1 MNRNERRSPEGRNN
15 NHGSSISDIQENE
28 ETDDDFQTATEDTA
42 AHLDHRPSQ
51 GRTNNPHH
59 TQPHLQPPRDHHN
72 RPPVDDDNTGA
83 HNSYSNG
90 NPGPSGGGTGR
101 HEKDLQKQTSPKIP
115 LRLSTS
121 LGSSAFHI
129 LDNPG
134 SAVLPKMPVTFNN
147 GSASSSFVDTMT
159 QQLSIHVEQPVGS
172 MSISPSSRD
181 VVLAARKGLFIIDLE
196 NPYEPP
202 RVLHHL
208 TKWEVADVQWNPHFS
223 RENWIASTSNQK
235 ALIWNL
241 SHSAPRAVEL
251 ILHAHNRAI
260 SDINWSPFHPDLLA
274 TCSVDTFVHL
284 WDLRTPKKPVNSF
297 CAWTAAA
304 TVVKFNRKDEFTLAS
319 AHDTK
324 VEVWD
329 TRKGSSPFISIQ
341 AHKQKI
347 NGIDWSRKHR
357 NHIVTCSLD
366 KMVKFWDIDDSTKPQ
381 NEITTKSPVW
391 RARHTPFGHGILTM
405 PQRTETALSLWNRDH
420 SAEPVYK
427 FEGHTDTVKEF
438 VWRVREVGD
447 NNDQR
452 LFQLVTWSKDQ
463 HLRLWPISES
473 MLEAMDHRSTTP
485 VDIAPYPTTHDNL
498 SFRDPAPMNIAATP
512 SRAIPTLRVLA
523 GNRLSTMTPF
533 RTSMSSRTIGPVG
546 TQGGFYRERKAPS
559 PLVWMQGVRL
569 VKPSGDLELPDRAS
583 PQTVATEIAA
593 VGKKFQNVKFEKV
606 NVAGRT
612 CTISLNSLRSN
623 EGVSFLRVN
632 ISFPQFYPKQAPPS
646 FEIQKSGMLSMATRA
661 RIAASLEHI
670 AASHA
675 SRGLPCLE
683 AIIRCL
689 LGEDKRDEVMDKG
702 LDESDEDDTIVNP
715 LRKSRG
721 RDNGAADKKDQQI
734 PFPCLCGAV
743 FATNGKLVT
752 FFSKL
757 RTPHASSSSLPTS
770 GRSSTLIKT
779 PYTYTHPRTYASMG
793 EYKAFS
799 RLPSGAEGLAG
810 TVSSFV
816 ADTDDQDDLW
826 LAPNLFSKNK
836 QPKQELVRVTR
847 KPKDQQPV
855 FFKPLPQSRS
865 TLYLKD
871 ITHLLPVSPRLA
883 AVYTLNG
890 DNVSEI
896 CEQNALQAKH
906 LKRMDLYKIWKL
918 AALILTLSVPM
929 DPVTFELN
937 KTEISKMNSQT
948 HPDKLLDLM
957 NRSNHARQRRDSGM
971 AFIPGL
977 EDTFYQKVRWG
988 THPLGRKLVDVLF
1001 SYLER
1006 HGDIQM
1012 LALLSCVFKDPF
1024 RNTIAVTG
1032 ITPPQATYRPHES
1045 PMSDAP
1051 DYFNSRQAAHTTR
1064 SLRGMPLNTTPMSV
1078 EQSSTRPRTPAA
1090 TRISP
1095 YLNRVSPTTA
1105 AFGTSYSSSLK
1116 RTPSRFYPGGATSP
1130 LTTPSS
1136 LREVHSENNGALVPL
1151 VPVTS
1156 NAYASAN
1163 GNAYG
1168 NGPQDGNNSSGGSGV
1183 VLPPYTHNKRDSYHS
1198 LQSTSPTLYNSK
1210 LGAMHRRQSSAS
1222 PSPLVDSK
1230 LERFTVRGN
1239 GFKMTRMNTS
1249 LFDAEETPMN
1259 IPLLDPAKELQ
1270 HNTWRLLYAE
1280 MMYSWGLFEA
1290 RTELLKFLT
1299 FKHQPNYRVKDDQS
1313 PLERLLGIE
1322 KRGPQIYNK
1331 CFECEKRL
1339 NPNYRCDFCKRMRVG
1354 IKCTICHIS
1363 VRGRTSVCLK
1373 CAHGGHTEHL
1383 WEWFVQEENTV
1394 CPTGCGCECLVNF
1407 GGWAGGLAI
1416 QPIHKQLLPPESL

>member
-1 MNRNERRSPEGRNN
+1 MNADKGRNR
-15 NHGSSISDIQENE
+15 ENE
-28 ETDDDFQTATEDTA
+28 VHNDDEDDTVQDIN
-42 AHLDHRPSQ
+42 LS
-51 GRTNNPHH
+51 
-59 TQPHLQPPRDHHN
+59 LQP
-72 RPPVDDDNTGA
+72 
-83 HNSYSNG
+83 
-90 NPGPSGGGTGR
+90 GTGR
-101 HEKDLQKQTSPKIP
+101 TSSNDSLKSNGLGADHRKGTDKESRHLAKP
-115 LRLSTS
+115 LPRLSTS
-121 LGSSAFHI
+121 ISTGFTINDGPSS
-129 LDNPG
+129 
-134 SAVLPKMPVTFNN
+134 SVLPKPPTYSNV
-147 GSASSSFVDTMT
+147 GSSFVDTMT

-208 TKWEVADVQWNPHFS
+208 TKWEVADVQWNPHYA

-241 SHSAPRAVEL
+241 GHNAPRAVEL
-251 ILHAHNRAI
+251 ILHAHSRAI

-284 WDLRTPKKPVNSF
+284 WDLRTPKKPTNSF

-304 TVVKFNRKDEFTLAS
+304 TVVKFNRKDEYTLAS

-357 NHIVTCSLD
+357 NHLVTCGLDKTVRFWDTDDLSKPQKEIVT
-366 KMVKFWDIDDSTKPQ
+366 
-381 NEITTKSPVW
+381 NSPVW

-405 PQRTETALSLWNRDH
+405 PQRTETSLSLWNRDR
-420 SAEPVYK
+420 SDEPVCK

-438 VWRVREVGD
+438 VWRVRDGGENTD
-447 NNDQR
+447 ER

-463 HLRLWPISES
+463 HLRLWPISDK
-473 MLEAMDHRSTTP
+473 MLEAMDHKVTTP
-485 VDIAPYPTTHDNL
+485 IEIAPYPPLHDNM
-498 SFRDPAPMNIAATP
+498 SFRDPVPQNTSATP
-512 SRAIPTLRVLA
+512 SRAVSTLRVLA

-533 RTSMSSRTIGPVG
+533 RTSMSSRTVGPLG
-546 TQGGFYRERKAPS
+546 NHGGFYRDRKAPS
-559 PLVWMQGVRL
+559 PLVWMQGVRM
-569 VKPSGDLELPDRAS
+569 VKPSGDLGLPDRAS

-593 VGKKFQNVKFEKV
+593 VGQKFQNVKFEKV

-632 ISFPQFYPKQAPPS
+632 ISFPQFYPKQAPPT

-661 RIAASLEHI
+661 QIAANLDHI
-670 AASHA
+670 AATHA

-683 AIIRCL
+683 AVIRCL
-689 LGEDKRDEVMDKG
+689 LGEDRRDEKLQTGID
-702 LDESDEDDTIVNP
+702 DSDEDDTIVNP
-715 LRKSRG
+715 LRKSRSG
-721 RDNGAADKKDQQI
+721 RDVGSTNTKDQHV
-734 PFPCLCGAV
+734 PFPCLSGAV

-757 RTPHASSSSLPTS
+757 RTPHASSSVIPVT
-770 GRSSTLIKT
+770 GRTLIKT

-799 RLPSGAEGLAG
+799 RLPSEAEGLAG

-826 LAPNLFSKNK
+826 PMPNLFSK
-836 QPKQELVRVTR
+836 PKAKHELVRVAR
-847 KPKDQQPV
+847 KPKDRPA
-855 FFKPLPQSRS
+855 FFNQLPQTKSI
-865 TLYLKD
+865 LYMKD

-883 AVYTLNG
+883 SVYTLNG

-896 CEQNALQAKH
+896 CEQNALQARH
-906 LKRMDLYKIWKL
+906 LGRMDLYKIWKL

-929 DPVTFELN
+929 DPVTFEAN
-937 KTEISKMNSQT
+937 KTEISRMNSQT

-957 NRSNHARQRRDSGM
+957 NRSNHAKQRRDSGM
-971 AFIPGL
+971 AFVPVL
-977 EDTFYQKVRWG
+977 EDTFYQKVKWG
-988 THPLGRKLVDVLF
+988 THPMGRALVDVLF
-1001 SYLER
+1001 SYLES

-1032 ITPPQATYRPHES
+1032 ITPPQAQYRPYVS
-1045 PMSDAP
+1045 PISDVP
-1051 DYFNSRQAAHTTR
+1051 DYFNSRQTNTR
-1064 SLRGMPLNTTPMSV
+1064 SLSGLPLNTTPMSL
-1078 EQSSTRPRTPAA
+1078 EHKPRTPAA

-1095 YLNRVSPTTA
+1095 YLNRVSPTAA
-1105 AFGTSYSSSLK
+1105 AFASSYSSSLR
-1116 RTPSRFYPGGATSP
+1116 RTPNRYYPGGATSP

-1136 LREVHSENNGALVPL
+1136 LREVYTDSNQVYG
-1151 VPVTS
+1151 TS
-1156 NAYASAN
+1156 GGGSNT
-1163 GNAYG
+1163 GIIFVG
-1168 NGPQDGNNSSGGSGV
+1168 QGNNSQEGLGQA
-1183 VLPPYTHNKRDSYHS
+1183 PYTNNKRDSYNS
-1198 LQSTSPTLYNSK
+1198 IQGTSPTLHSNK
-1210 LGAMHRRQSSAS
+1210 LGTMQRRESSSS
-1222 PSPLVDSK
+1222 PTSIYDRNEK
-1230 LERFTVRGN
+1230 YTVRAN
-1239 GFKMTRMNTS
+1239 GFKMVRMNTTM
-1249 LFDAEETPMN
+1249 FDADESPMN
-1259 IPLLDPAKELQ
+1259 IPLLDPSKEHQ

-1280 MMYSWGLFEA
+1280 MMFSWGLFEA
-1290 RTELLKFLT
+1290 RAELLKFLNL
-1299 FKHQPNYRVKDDQS
+1299 KKDPVPPPLPSRYHQSQYSRQHRSSTSGANRDDLTMS
-1313 PLERLLGIE
+1313 PYLPPSAPVPTALERILGIDCQGLE
-1322 KRGPQIYNK
+1322 IAHK
-1331 CFECEKRL
+1331 CFECDSML
-1339 NPNYRCDFCKRMRVG
+1339 SPPDFQCDFCQKYRQT
-1354 IKCTICHIS
+1354 IKCSICHLS
-1363 VRGRTSVCLK
+1363 VRGRTSGCLK
-1373 CAHGGHTEHL
+1373 CSHGGHADHL
-1383 WEWFVQEENTV
+1383 WEWFVQEQNTV

-1407 GGWAGGLAI
+1407 GGWTGGLVVKHV
-1416 QPIHKQLLPPESL
+1416 PRNMLPQESL

>member
-1 MNRNERRSPEGRNN
+1 MEKTQEHNN
-15 NHGSSISDIQENE
+15 SEHGNSGQSD
-28 ETDDDFQTATEDTA
+28 DK
-42 AHLDHRPSQ
+42 S
-51 GRTNNPHH
+51 
-59 TQPHLQPPRDHHN
+59 
-72 RPPVDDDNTGA
+72 
-83 HNSYSNG
+83 SNG
-90 NPGPSGGGTGR
+90 DSMKLNEPAVDKEPRFAGP
-101 HEKDLQKQTSPKIP
+101 KP
-115 LRLSTS
+115 LPRLSTS
-121 LGSSAFHI
+121 LGGPFIINDHGPASVI
-129 LDNPG
+129 Q
-134 SAVLPKMPVTFNN
+134 KMPTYNN
-147 GSASSSFVDTMT
+147 GVGSSFVDTMT

-181 VVLAARKGLFIIDLE
+181 VVLAARKGLYIIDLE

-241 SHSAPRAVEL
+241 AHNAPRAVEL

-366 KMVKFWDIDDSTKPQ
+366 KMIKFWDIDDPSKPN

-405 PQRTETALSLWNRDH
+405 PQRTETALSLWNRDN
-420 SAEPVYK
+420 SSEPVCR
-427 FEGHTDTVKEF
+427 FEGHKDTVKEF
-438 VWRVREVGD
+438 VWRVRNTGD
-447 NNDQR
+447 DSDKT

-463 HLRLWPISES
+463 HLRLWPINEK
-473 MLEAMDHRSTTP
+473 MLEAMDHKATTP
-485 VDIAPYPTTHDNL
+485 IETQPYPPTHDNM
-498 SFRDPAPMNIAATP
+498 SFRDPPPLNMTATP
-512 SRAIPTLRVLA
+512 SRAVSTLRILA
-523 GNRLSTMTPF
+523 GNRLSTMSPF
-533 RTSMSSRTIGPVG
+533 RTSMSSRTVGPLG
-546 TQGGFYRERKAPS
+546 NHGGYYRERKAPS
-559 PLVWMQGVRL
+559 PLVWMQGVRM
-569 VKPSGDLELPDRAS
+569 VKPSGDLGLPDRAS
-583 PQTVATEIAA
+583 PLTVATEIAA
-593 VGKKFQNVKFEKV
+593 VGQKFQNVKFEKV

-623 EGVSFLRVN
+623 EGVSFLRLN
-632 ISFPQFYPKQAPPS
+632 ITFPQFYPKQAPPT

-661 RIAASLEHI
+661 QIVANLDHI
-670 AASHA
+670 AATHA

-689 LGEDKRDEVMDKG
+689 LGEDRRDENLEKG
-702 LDESDEDDTIVNP
+702 LDDSDEDDTVVNP
-715 LRKSRG
+715 LRRSRG
-721 RDNGAADKKDQQI
+721 RDNAVDKKDQQI

-743 FATNGKLVT
+743 FATNGVLVT

-757 RTPHASSSSLPTS
+757 RTPHASSSSMPVA
-770 GRSSTLIKT
+770 GRSSTLIKS
-779 PYTYTHPRTYASMG
+779 PYTYTHPRTYASIG

-799 RLPSGAEGLAG
+799 RLPSGSEGLAG

-816 ADTDDQDDLW
+816 EDADDQDDLW
-826 LAPNLFSKNK
+826 PMPNLFSKTK
-836 QPKQELVRVTR
+836 PKHELVRVTR
-847 KPKDQQPV
+847 KPKDQPV
-855 FFKPLPQSRS
+855 YFKPVPQSRS

-871 ITHLLPVSPRLA
+871 ITHLLPASPRLA

-890 DNVSEI
+890 ENVSEV
-896 CEQNALQAKH
+896 CEQNALQARH
-906 LKRMDLYKIWKL
+906 LGRMDLYKIWKL

-929 DPVTFELN
+929 DPVAFEMHRVEL
-937 KTEISKMNSQT
+937 SKMNAQT
-948 HPDKLLDLM
+948 NPDRLLDLVY
-957 NRSNHARQRRDSGM
+957 RANHAKQRRDSGM
-971 AFIPGL
+971 AFVPLL
-977 EDTFYQKVRWG
+977 EDTFYQKVKWG

-1006 HGDIQM
+1006 HGDIQT

-1024 RNTIAVTG
+1024 RNTISVSG
-1032 ITPPQATYRPHES
+1032 MTPPQAQYRPRES

-1051 DYFNSRQAAHTTR
+1051 DYFNMRQAGNTR
-1064 SLRGMPLNTTPMSV
+1064 TLSGVPLNTTPISM
-1078 EQSSTRPRTPAA
+1078 EQSSARPRTPAA
-1090 TRISP
+1090 TKISP
-1095 YLNRVSPTTA
+1095 YLNRVSPTTT
-1105 AFGTSYSSSLK
+1105 AFGTSYSSSM
-1116 RTPSRFYPGGATSP
+1116 RRAPNRFNAGGVTSP

-1136 LREVHSENNGALVPL
+1136 LREVYSDSNTGYGTSNNGPPAVMPN
-1151 VPVTS
+1151 
-1156 NAYASAN
+1156 NAYAMY
-1163 GNAYG
+1163 GNAS
-1168 NGPQDGNNSSGGSGV
+1168 QEASV
-1183 VLPPYTHNKRDSYHS
+1183 QPYTHNKRDSINS
-1198 LQSTSPTLYNSK
+1198 IQGSSPTLFSR
-1210 LGAMHRRQSSAS
+1210 LSPMHRRESSSS
-1222 PSPLVDSK
+1222 PSSVMDK
-1230 LERFTVRGN
+1230 NERNTVRAN
-1239 GFKMTRMNTS
+1239 GFKMTKMNTGM
-1249 LFDAEETPMN
+1249 FDSDDTPMN
-1259 IPLLDPAKELQ
+1259 IPLLDPAKETQ

-1299 FKHQPNYRVKDDQS
+1299 FKRSINYRVKEEQS
-1313 PLERLLGIE
+1313 PLEKLLGIE
-1322 KRGPQIYNK
+1322 KRGPQIFNK
-1331 CFECEKRL
+1331 CFECEYRL
-1339 NPNYRCDFCKRMRVG
+1339 YPSYKCDFCKRMRLG

-1373 CAHGGHTEHL
+1373 CAHGGHTQHL
-1383 WEWFVQEENTV
+1383 WEWFVQEKNQD
-1394 CPTGCGCECLVNF
+1394 CPTGCGCECQVNF
-1407 GGWAGGLAI
+1407 GGWAGGMAI
-1416 QPIHKQLLPPESL
+1416 QPIYRPSPQQESSL

>member
-1 MNRNERRSPEGRNN
+1 
-15 NHGSSISDIQENE
+15 
-28 ETDDDFQTATEDTA
+28 
-42 AHLDHRPSQ
+42 
-51 GRTNNPHH
+51 
-59 TQPHLQPPRDHHN
+59 
-72 RPPVDDDNTGA
+72 
-83 HNSYSNG
+83 
-90 NPGPSGGGTGR
+90 
-101 HEKDLQKQTSPKIP
+101 
-115 LRLSTS
+115 
-121 LGSSAFHI
+121 
-129 LDNPG
+129 
-134 SAVLPKMPVTFNN
+134 
-147 GSASSSFVDTMT
+147 MT

-241 SHSAPRAVEL
+241 GHNAPRAVEL

-274 TCSVDTFVHL
+274 TCSVDTFVHV

-329 TRKGSSPFISIQ
+329 TRKGSSPFISIP

-366 KMVKFWDIDDSTKPQ
+366 RMVKFWDIDDPTKPN
-381 NEITTKSPVW
+381 NEIVTKSPVW

-405 PQRTETALSLWNRDH
+405 PQRTETALSLWNRDR
-420 SAEPVYK
+420 SSEPVCR

-438 VWRVREVGD
+438 VWRVRDVGD
-447 NNDQR
+447 DPDQR

-463 HLRLWPISES
+463 HLRLWPISEK
-473 MLEAMDHRSTTP
+473 MLEAMDHKSTPPMETTP
-485 VDIAPYPTTHDNL
+485 YPATHDNL
-498 SFRDPAPMNIAATP
+498 SFRDPAPPHIAATP
-512 SRAIPTLRVLA
+512 SRTVSTMRVLA

-533 RTSMSSRTIGPVG
+533 RTSMSARAVGPLG
-546 TQGGFYRERKAPS
+546 THGGFYRERKAPS
-559 PLVWMQGVRL
+559 PLVWMQGVRM
-569 VKPSGDLELPDRAS
+569 VKPSGDLGLPDRAS

-593 VGKKFQNVKFEKV
+593 VGQKFQNVKFEKV

-632 ISFPQFYPKQAPPS
+632 IAFPQFYPKQAPPT

-661 RIAASLEHI
+661 QIAANLDHI
-670 AASHA
+670 AATHA

-702 LDESDEDDTIVNP
+702 LDDSDEDDTIVNP

-721 RDNGAADKKDQQI
+721 RDGGAVDKKDQQV

-757 RTPHASSSSLPTS
+757 RTPHASSSSIPMT
-770 GRSSTLIKT
+770 GRNSTLIKS

-810 TVSSFV
+810 TVSSLV
-816 ADTDDQDDLW
+816 TDADDQDDLW
-826 LAPNLFSKNK
+826 PMSNLFSRTK
-836 QPKQELVRVTR
+836 PKQEVVRVAR
-847 KPKDQQPV
+847 KPKDQPPY
-855 FFKPLPQSRS
+855 FKPLLQTRS

-871 ITHLLPVSPRLA
+871 ITHLLPISPRLA

-890 DNVSEI
+890 ENVSEI
-896 CEQNALQAKH
+896 CEQNALQARH
-906 LKRMDLYKIWKL
+906 LGRMDLYKIWKL

-929 DPVTFELN
+929 DPVTFEIN
-937 KTEISKMNSQT
+937 KTEIAKMGSQT
-948 HPDKLLDLM
+948 HPDKLLDLV
-957 NRSNHARQRRDSGM
+957 NRSISAKQRRDSGM
-971 AFIPGL
+971 AFVPVL

-1032 ITPPQATYRPHES
+1032 MTPPQAHYRPYYES
-1045 PMSDAP
+1045 PSSDAP
-1051 DYFNSRQAAHTTR
+1051 DYFNSRQSGNNTAR
-1064 SLRGMPLNTTPMSV
+1064 SLSGLPLNTTPLSMSV
-1078 EQSSTRPRTPAA
+1078 APGTATRPRTPAA
-1090 TRISP
+1090 TNAGTRISP
-1095 YLNRVSPTTA
+1095 YLNRVSPTSVP
-1105 AFGTSYSSSLK
+1105 FGASFSSSLRK
-1116 RTPSRFYPGGATSP
+1116 APNRFAPGTGAVTSP

-1136 LREVHSENNGALVPL
+1136 LREAYSDINP
-1151 VPVTS
+1151 TS
-1156 NAYASAN
+1156 
-1163 GNAYG
+1163 
-1168 NGPQDGNNSSGGSGV
+1168 
-1183 VLPPYTHNKRDSYHS
+1183 LPPYGNPSRHYGQQTVVAAFSSNSNNSDNNPYGSREKLSQEDSSTTAVQPYTHRKRDSYS
-1198 LQSTSPTLYNSK
+1198 SMQGTSPTLLSRMSP
-1210 LGAMHRRQSSAS
+1210 LHRRESSSSPASAS
-1222 PSPLVDSK
+1222 
-1230 LERFTVRGN
+1230 LEKNERNTVRAD
-1239 GFKMTRMNTS
+1239 GFKMTRMNIGH
-1249 LFDAEETPMN
+1249 FDANESPMN
-1259 IPLLDPAKELQ
+1259 IPLLDPAKEAQ

-1299 FKHQPNYRVKDDQS
+1299 FKHNANYRIKDDQS

-1322 KRGPQIYNK
+1322 KRGPQIFNK
-1331 CFECEKRL
+1331 CFECENRL
-1339 NPNYRCDFCKRMRVG
+1339 YPGYKCDFCKRMRLG
-1354 IKCTICHIS
+1354 IRCTICHIS
-1363 VRGRTSVCLK
+1363 VRGRTSICLK

-1383 WEWFVQEENTV
+1383 YEWFVQEKNTI
-1394 CPTGCGCECLVNF
+1394 CPTGCGCECLVNY
-1407 GGWAGGLAI
+1407 GGWAGGMVI
-1416 QPIHKQLLPPESL
+1416 QPINKQLLPQESL

>member
-1 MNRNERRSPEGRNN
+1 
-15 NHGSSISDIQENE
+15 
-28 ETDDDFQTATEDTA
+28 
-42 AHLDHRPSQ
+42 
-51 GRTNNPHH
+51 
-59 TQPHLQPPRDHHN
+59 
-72 RPPVDDDNTGA
+72 
-83 HNSYSNG
+83 
-90 NPGPSGGGTGR
+90 
-101 HEKDLQKQTSPKIP
+101 
-115 LRLSTS
+115 
-121 LGSSAFHI
+121 
-129 LDNPG
+129 
-134 SAVLPKMPVTFNN
+134 
-147 GSASSSFVDTMT
+147 MT

-241 SHSAPRAVEL
+241 SHNAPRAVEL

-274 TCSVDTFVHL
+274 TCSVDTFVHV

-304 TVVKFNRKDEFTLAS
+304 TVVKFNRKDEFMLAS

-324 VEVWD
+324 VEIWD
-329 TRKGSSPFISIQ
+329 TRKGSSPFISIP

-366 KMVKFWDIDDSTKPQ
+366 KMVKFWDIDDPSKPN
-381 NEITTKSPVW
+381 NEIMTKSPVW

-405 PQRTETALSLWNRDH
+405 PQRTETALSLWNRDK
-420 SAEPVYK
+420 SSEPVCK

-438 VWRVREVGD
+438 VWRVRDVGD
-447 NNDQR
+447 DPDQR

-463 HLRLWPISES
+463 HLRLWPISEK
-473 MLEAMDHRSTTP
+473 MLEAMDHKATPPIETTP
-485 VDIAPYPTTHDNL
+485 YPPTHEHH
-498 SFRDPAPMNIAATP
+498 SFRDPAPQHIAATP
-512 SRAIPTLRVLA
+512 SRTVSTMRVLA

-533 RTSMSSRTIGPVG
+533 RTSMSARTAGPLG
-546 TQGGFYRERKAPS
+546 NHGGFYRERKAPS
-559 PLVWMQGVRL
+559 PLVWMQGVRM
-569 VKPSGDLELPDRAS
+569 VKPSGDLGVPDRTS

-593 VGKKFQNVKFEKV
+593 VGQKFQNVKFEKV

-612 CTISLNSLRSN
+612 CTISLNSLRPN

-632 ISFPQFYPKQAPPS
+632 ISFPQFYPKQTPPT
-646 FEIQKSGMLSMATRA
+646 FDIQKSGMLSMITRTQ
-661 RIAASLEHI
+661 IAAQLDQI
-670 AASHA
+670 AANHA
-675 SRGLPCLE
+675 SKGLPCLE

-689 LGEDKRDEVMDKG
+689 LGEDKRDEVLDKR
-702 LDESDEDDTIVNP
+702 LDDSDEDDTIVNP

-721 RDNGAADKKDQQI
+721 RDGGPVDKKDQQV

-757 RTPHASSSSLPTS
+757 RTPHASPSSIPLAGGNSSL
-770 GRSSTLIKT
+770 IKS
-779 PYTYTHPRTYASMG
+779 PYTYTHPRTFASMG

-816 ADTDDQDDLW
+816 ADADDQDDLW
-826 LAPNLFSKNK
+826 PMPNLFSKTK
-836 QPKQELVRVTR
+836 PKQELVRVTR
-847 KPKDQQPV
+847 KPKDQPV
-855 FFKPLPQSRS
+855 YFKPLPQTRS

-890 DNVSEI
+890 ENVSEI
-896 CEQNALQAKH
+896 CEQNALQARH
-906 LKRMDLYKIWKL
+906 LGRMDLFKIWKL

-929 DPVTFELN
+929 DPVTFEMS
-937 KTEISKMNSQT
+937 KTELAKMSSQT
-948 HPDKLLDLM
+948 HPDKLLDLV
-957 NRSNHARQRRDSGM
+957 NRSNNAKQRRDSGM
-971 AFIPGL
+971 AFVPGL
-977 EDTFYQKVRWG
+977 EDTFYQKVKWG

-1024 RNTIAVTG
+1024 RNTIAVTVM
-1032 ITPPQATYRPHES
+1032 TPPQAHYRSYHES
-1045 PMSDAP
+1045 PLSDAP
-1051 DYFNSRQAAHTTR
+1051 DYFNSRQTAGNTR
-1064 SLRGMPLNTTPMSV
+1064 SLSGMPLNTTPLSIG
-1078 EQSSTRPRTPAA
+1078 QGNITRPRTPAAAVA

-1095 YLNRVSPTTA
+1095 YLNRVSPTTV
-1105 AFGTSYSSSLK
+1105 AFGTSYSSSLRK
-1116 RTPSRFYPGGATSP
+1116 TPNRFNPGAVTSP

-1136 LREVHSENNGALVPL
+1136 LREVYTDMNP
-1151 VPVTS
+1151 PP
-1156 NAYASAN
+1156 AYASSNHNAFPMGAMAN
-1163 GNAYG
+1163 NAY
-1168 NGPQDGNNSSGGSGV
+1168 NNNSQQQQLQQQQQPQGGASSQEGGV
-1183 VLPPYTHNKRDSYHS
+1183 AQQSYTHNKRESYNS
-1198 LQSTSPTLYNSK
+1198 MQGTSPTLLSR
-1210 LGAMHRRQSSAS
+1210 LSPLHRRESSSSPAS
-1222 PSPLVDSK
+1222 VHDKS
-1230 LERFTVRGN
+1230 ERNTVRAD
-1239 GFKMTRMNTS
+1239 GFKMIKMNTG
-1249 LFDAEETPMN
+1249 LFDADESPMN
-1259 IPLLDPAKELQ
+1259 IPLLDPAKEAQ

-1299 FKHQPNYRVKDDQS
+1299 FKHNANYRIKEDQS

-1322 KRGPQIYNK
+1322 KRGPQIFNK
-1331 CFECEKRL
+1331 CFECENRL
-1339 NPNYRCDFCKRMRVG
+1339 YPGYKCDFCKRTRLG
-1354 IKCTICHIS
+1354 IRCTICHIS
-1363 VRGRTSVCLK
+1363 VRGRTSICLK

-1383 WEWFVQEENTV
+1383 YEWFVQEQNSV

-1407 GGWAGGLAI
+1407 GGWAGGMVI
-1416 QPIHKQLLPPESL
+1416 QPINKQLLPQESL

>member
-1 MNRNERRSPEGRNN
+1 
-15 NHGSSISDIQENE
+15 
-28 ETDDDFQTATEDTA
+28 
-42 AHLDHRPSQ
+42 
-51 GRTNNPHH
+51 
-59 TQPHLQPPRDHHN
+59 
-72 RPPVDDDNTGA
+72 
-83 HNSYSNG
+83 
-90 NPGPSGGGTGR
+90 
-101 HEKDLQKQTSPKIP
+101 
-115 LRLSTS
+115 
-121 LGSSAFHI
+121 
-129 LDNPG
+129 
-134 SAVLPKMPVTFNN
+134 
-147 GSASSSFVDTMT
+147 MT

-366 KMVKFWDIDDSTKPQ
+366 KMVKFWDIDEPMEPQ

-405 PQRTETALSLWNRDH
+405 PQRTETGLSLWNRDH
-420 SAEPVYK
+420 SSEPVYK

-438 VWRVREVGD
+438 VWRVREAGD

-463 HLRLWPISES
+463 HLRLWPISEN

-485 VDIAPYPTTHDNL
+485 IDIAPYPTTHDNI
-498 SFRDPAPMNIAATP
+498 SFRDPAPMNMAATP

-533 RTSMSSRTIGPVG
+533 RTSMSSRTVGPVG

-632 ISFPQFYPKQAPPS
+632 ISFPQFYPKQAPPT

-689 LGEDKRDEVMDKG
+689 LGEDKRDEVLDKG
-702 LDESDEDDTIVNP
+702 LEESDEDDTIVNP

-757 RTPHASSSSLPTS
+757 RTPHASSSSLPAT

-871 ITHLLPVSPRLA
+871 ITDLLPVSPRLA

-896 CEQNALQAKH
+896 CEQNALQARH

-929 DPVTFELN
+929 DPVTFEMN
-937 KTEISKMNSQT
+937 KTEISKMTSQT

-1024 RNTIAVTG
+1024 SNTIAVTG
-1032 ITPPQATYRPHES
+1032 ITPPQAIYRPHES

-1051 DYFNSRQAAHTTR
+1051 DYFNSRQATHATR
-1064 SLRGMPLNTTPMSV
+1064 SLSGLPLNTTPMSL

-1095 YLNRVSPTTA
+1095 YLNRVSPTTV
-1105 AFGTSYSSSLK
+1105 AFGTSYSSSLR

-1136 LREVHSENNGALVPL
+1136 LREVHSEHNGTLVPL

-1156 NAYASAN
+1156 NVYGNMNMN
-1163 GNAYG
+1163 GNGY
-1168 NGPQDGNNSSGGSGV
+1168 GPQDGNNSSGGGGTGA
-1183 VLPPYTHNKRDSYHS
+1183 VLPYTHNKRDSYHS
-1198 LQSTSPTLYNSK
+1198 FQSTSPTMYNSK
-1210 LGAMHRRQSSAS
+1210 LGAMHRRQSSTS
-1222 PSPLVDSK
+1222 PSPLADSK
-1230 LERFTVRGN
+1230 AERYTIRGS
-1239 GFKMTRMNTS
+1239 GFKMTKMNTG

-1339 NPNYRCDFCKRMRVG
+1339 HPNYRCDFCKRMRVG

-1383 WEWFVQEENTV
+1383 YEWFVQEGNNV

-1416 QPIHKQLLPPESL
+1416 QPIHKQLLPQESL

>member
-1 MNRNERRSPEGRNN
+1 MNRNEHRSPEGRNTHN
-15 NHGSSISDIQENE
+15 SGHISDIQENE
-28 ETDDDFQTATEDTA
+28 ENEDHSVEEDTPA
-42 AHLDHRPSQ
+42 RLDHRPSGEPIHPPQ
-51 GRTNNPHH
+51 SHS
-59 TQPHLQPPRDHHN
+59 HLQPPRDHGRPSVSDDSSTSNNSSNSPTNKHN
-72 RPPVDDDNTGA
+72 N
-83 HNSYSNG
+83 NSNQYING
-90 NPGPSGGGTGR
+90 SPAGGSR
-101 HEKDLQKQTSPKIP
+101 SPNKSLDKDGQRQTSPKIP

-121 LGSSAFHI
+121 MVGASSSAFHI
-129 LDNPG
+129 HDNPM
-134 SAVLPKMPVTFNN
+134 SVILPKMPALFNN
-147 GSASSSFVDTMT
+147 GSSSSSFVDTMT

-202 RVLHHL
+202 RVLHHHL

-223 RENWIASTSNQK
+223 RANWIASTSNQK

-260 SDINWSPFHPDLLA
+260 SDINCRPSTPICWRPAL
-274 TCSVDTFVHL
+274 
-284 WDLRTPKKPVNSF
+284 TPKKPVNSF

-329 TRKGSSPFISIQ
+329 TRKGSSPYISIQ

-366 KMVKFWDIDDSTKPQ
+366 KMVKFWDIDEPTEPQ

-420 SAEPVYK
+420 SSEPVYK

-447 NNDQR
+447 DNNQR

-463 HLRLWPISES
+463 HLRLWPISEN
-473 MLEAMDHRSTTP
+473 MLQAMDHRSTTP
-485 VDIAPYPTTHDNL
+485 VDVAPYPSSHDNL
-498 SFRDPAPMNIAATP
+498 SFRDPAPLK
-512 SRAIPTLRVLA
+512 S
-523 GNRLSTMTPF
+523 RLSTMTPF
-533 RTSMSSRTIGPVG
+533 RTSMSSRSVGPVG
-546 TQGGFYRERKAPS
+546 TQGGFYRERKAPFNLWCGCRAS
-559 PLVWMQGVRL
+559 
-569 VKPSGDLELPDRAS
+569 PSGDLELPDRAS

-632 ISFPQFYPKQAPPS
+632 ISFPQFYPKQAPPT

-661 RIAASLEHI
+661 RIAASL
-670 AASHA
+670 
-675 SRGLPCLE
+675 PCLE

-689 LGEDKRDEVMDKG
+689 LGEDKR
-702 LDESDEDDTIVNP
+702 DESDEDDTIVNP

-743 FATNGKLVT
+743 FATNGELI
-752 FFSKL
+752 FFK
-757 RTPHASSSSLPTS
+757 R
-770 GRSSTLIKT
+770 
-779 PYTYTHPRTYASMG
+779 
-793 EYKAFS
+793 AFS

-826 LAPNLFSKNK
+826 LAPSLFSKNK
-836 QPKQELVRVTR
+836 QPKQELVH
-847 KPKDQQPV
+847 QPV

-871 ITHLLPVSPRLA
+871 ITYLLPVSPRLA

-896 CEQNALQAKH
+896 CEQNALQARH

-918 AALILTLSVPM
+918 AALILTLSM
-929 DPVTFELN
+929 N

-957 NRSNHARQRRDSGM
+957 NRSNHAKQRRDSGM

-1032 ITPPQATYRPHES
+1032 ITPPQANYRPHES

-1051 DYFNSRQAAHTTR
+1051 DYFNSRQAGNA
-1064 SLRGMPLNTTPMSV
+1064 TP
-1078 EQSSTRPRTPAA
+1078 SSTRPRTPAA

-1095 YLNRVSPTTA
+1095 YLNRVSPTTV
-1105 AFGTSYSSSLK
+1105 AFGTSYSSSLR

-1136 LREVHSENNGALVPL
+1136 LREVHSEVNGVLVPL
-1151 VPVTS
+1151 MPMTS
-1156 NAYASAN
+1156 NAYAN
-1163 GNAYG
+1163 GI
-1168 NGPQDGNNSSGGSGV
+1168 GPQDGSGGSGGV
-1183 VLPPYTHNKRDSYHS
+1183 VGTGPVLPYTHSKRDSYHS
-1198 LQSTSPTLYNSK
+1198 LQSTSPTMYNSK
-1210 LGAMHRRQSSAS
+1210 LGPMMHRRQSSTS
-1222 PSPLVDSK
+1222 PSPLVDK
-1230 LERFTVRGN
+1230 MERYTVRGS
-1239 GFKMTRMNTS
+1239 GFKMTKMNTS

-1259 IPLLDPAKELQ
+1259 IPLLDPAKESQ

-1299 FKHQPNYRVKDDQS
+1299 FKHQPNYR
-1313 PLERLLGIE
+1313 
-1322 KRGPQIYNK
+1322 

-1339 NPNYRCDFCKRMRVG
+1339 YPSYKCDFCKRMRVG

-1383 WEWFVQEENTV
+1383 WEWFVQEGNGV

-1416 QPIHKQLLPPESL
+1416 QPIHKQLLPQESL

>member
-15 NHGSSISDIQENE
+15 SSGTISDIQENDE
-28 ETDDDFQTATEDTA
+28 HLVDDTAT
-42 AHLDHRPSQ
+42 HLDHRPSSRPDHQ
-51 GRTNNPHH
+51 PAQ
-59 TQPHLQPPRDHHN
+59 TQPHLQPPRDHG
-72 RPPVDDDNTGA
+72 RLSVDDDNTGNNSNYRNGTISQA
-83 HNSYSNG
+83 GAGAGHNYKR
-90 NPGPSGGGTGR
+90 PDR
-101 HEKDLQKQTSPKIP
+101 ELQRQTTSPKTP

-121 LGSSAFHI
+121 LGASAFHI
-129 LDNPG
+129 HDNPG
-134 SAVLPKMPVTFNN
+134 SAVLPKMPATFNN
-147 GSASSSFVDTMT
+147 GSSSSSFVDTMI

-366 KMVKFWDIDDSTKPQ
+366 KMVKFWDIDEPTQPQ

-420 SAEPVYK
+420 SSEPVYK

-438 VWRVREVGD
+438 VWRVREVGE

-463 HLRLWPISES
+463 HLRLWPI
-473 MLEAMDHRSTTP
+473 
-485 VDIAPYPTTHDNL
+485 N
-498 SFRDPAPMNIAATP
+498 PAPLNMAATP
-512 SRAIPTLRVLA
+512 SRAVSTLRVLA

-533 RTSMSSRTIGPVG
+533 RTSMSSRTVGPVG

-632 ISFPQFYPKQAPPS
+632 ISFPQFYPKQAPPT

-661 RIAASLEHI
+661 RIAASLDHI

-689 LGEDKRDEVMDKG
+689 LGEDKRDEVLDKR
-702 LDESDEDDTIVNP
+702 LDDSDEDDTIVNP

-721 RDNGAADKKDQQI
+721 RDSGAVDKKDQQI

-757 RTPHASSSSLPTS
+757 RTPHATSSTLPVT

-779 PYTYTHPRTYASMG
+779 PYTYTHPRTFASMG

-826 LAPNLFSKNK
+826 PMPNLFSKNK

-847 KPKDQQPV
+847 KPKDQPV

-871 ITHLLPVSPRLA
+871 ITYLLPVSPRLA

-929 DPVTFELN
+929 DPVAFEMN

-948 HPDKLLDLM
+948 HPDKLLDLI
-957 NRSNHARQRRDSGM
+957 NRSSHAKQRRDSGM
-971 AFIPGL
+971 AFVPGL

-1006 HGDIQM
+1006 HGDIQT
-1012 LALLSCVFKDPF
+1012 LALLCCVFKDPF

-1032 ITPPQATYRPHES
+1032 ITPPQAQYKPHES

-1051 DYFNSRQAAHTTR
+1051 DYFNSHQAGNATR
-1064 SLRGMPLNTTPMSV
+1064 SLSGLPLNTTPMSL
-1078 EQSSTRPRTPAA
+1078 EQTRPRTPAA

-1105 AFGTSYSSSLK
+1105 AFGSSYSSSLR

-1136 LREVHSENNGALVPL
+1136 LREVHSESGAALVPL
-1151 VPVTS
+1151 MPIMS
-1156 NAYASAN
+1156 NAYAVGN
-1163 GNAYG
+1163 GNVGGA
-1168 NGPQDGNNSSGGSGV
+1168 QDGNGAI
-1183 VLPPYTHNKRDSYHS
+1183 LPYTHNKRDSYHS
-1198 LQSTSPTLYNSK
+1198 LQSTSPTMYNSK
-1210 LGAMHRRQSSAS
+1210 LGPMQHRRQSSTS
-1222 PSPLVDSK
+1222 PSPLVDK
-1230 LERFTVRGN
+1230 MERFTVRAN
-1239 GFKMTRMNTS
+1239 GFKMVKMNTS

-1259 IPLLDPAKELQ
+1259 IPLLDPAKESQ

-1322 KRGPQIYNK
+1322 KRGPQIFNK

-1339 NPNYRCDFCKRMRVG
+1339 YPTYKCDFCKRMRVG

-1383 WEWFVQEENTV
+1383 WEWFVQEQNTV

-1416 QPIHKQLLPPESL
+1416 QPIHKQLLPQESL

>member
-1 MNRNERRSPEGRNN
+1 MNRTRNTDRDEDRRNIKSDGKDRDNNWGYQNDMEDSEQQEQREDWENDDHDGNEGANGDN
-15 NHGSSISDIQENE
+15 SS
-28 ETDDDFQTATEDTA
+28 
-42 AHLDHRPSQ
+42 
-51 GRTNNPHH
+51 
-59 TQPHLQPPRDHHN
+59 
-72 RPPVDDDNTGA
+72 
-83 HNSYSNG
+83 
-90 NPGPSGGGTGR
+90 
-101 HEKDLQKQTSPKIP
+101 
-115 LRLSTS
+115 
-121 LGSSAFHI
+121 
-129 LDNPG
+129 
-134 SAVLPKMPVTFNN
+134 
-147 GSASSSFVDTMT
+147 
-159 QQLSIHVEQPVGS
+159 VGS
-172 MSISPSSRD
+172 TNGADKESNN
-181 VVLAARKGLFIIDLE
+181 RKGLFIIDLE

-241 SHSAPRAVEL
+241 NHNAPRAVEL

-329 TRKGSSPFISIQ
+329 TRKGSSPYISIP
-341 AHKQKI
+341 AHQQKI

-366 KMVKFWDIDDSTKPQ
+366 KTIKFWDIDDTSQPHK
-381 NEITTKSPVW
+381 EIVTKSPVW

-420 SAEPVYK
+420 SSEPVCK

-438 VWRVREVGD
+438 VWRVRDGGD
-447 NNDQR
+447 NSDQR

-463 HLRLWPISES
+463 HLRLWPISEK
-473 MLEAMDHRSTTP
+473 MLEAMDHKAATP
-485 VDIAPYPTTHDNL
+485 IDIAPYPPTYEKM
-498 SFRDPAPMNIAATP
+498 SFRDPPPVNMTATP
-512 SRAIPTLRVLA
+512 SRALSTLRVLA

-533 RTSMSSRTIGPVG
+533 RTSMSTRTVGPLG
-546 TQGGFYRERKAPS
+546 NHGGLYRERKAPS
-559 PLVWMQGVRL
+559 PLVWMQGVRM
-569 VKPSGDLELPDRAS
+569 VKPSGDLGMPDRAS

-593 VGKKFQNVKFEKV
+593 VGQKFQNVKFEKV

-612 CTISLNSLRSN
+612 CTISLNSLRTN

-632 ISFPQFYPKQAPPS
+632 ISFPQFYPKQAPPT

-661 RIAASLEHI
+661 QIAANLDHI
-670 AASHA
+670 AATHA

-689 LGEDKRDEVMDKG
+689 LGEDRRDEVLDKG
-702 LDESDEDDTIVNP
+702 LDDSDEDDTIVNP

-721 RDNGAADKKDQQI
+721 RDSGAGDKKDQQV

-757 RTPHASSSSLPTS
+757 RTPHAASSAIPIT

-779 PYTYTHPRTYASMG
+779 TYAYTHPRTYASMG

-810 TVSSFV
+810 TVSSII
-816 ADTDDQDDLW
+816 ADADDQDDLW
-826 LAPNLFSKNK
+826 PMPNLFAKAK
-836 QPKQELVRVTR
+836 PKQELVRVTR
-847 KPKDQQPV
+847 KPKDQPV
-855 FFKPLPQSRS
+855 YFKPQPQSRS

-896 CEQNALQAKH
+896 CEQNALQARH
-906 LKRMDLYKIWKL
+906 LGRLDLYKIWKL

-929 DPVTFELN
+929 DPVTFEMN
-937 KTEISKMNSQT
+937 KSEISKMNSQT

-957 NRSNHARQRRDSGM
+957 SRSTHAKQRRDSGM
-971 AFIPGL
+971 AFVPVL

-988 THPLGRKLVDVLF
+988 THPLGRKLVDILF

-1024 RNTIAVTG
+1024 RNTIAITG
-1032 ITPPQATYRPHES
+1032 ITPPQAHYRSRHPS
-1045 PMSDAP
+1045 PASDAP
-1051 DYFNSRQAAHTTR
+1051 DYFNSQQSSNTR
-1064 SLRGMPLNTTPMSV
+1064 SLSGVPINTTPLSLD
-1078 EQSSTRPRTPAA
+1078 QSPARPRTPAA

-1095 YLNRVSPTTA
+1095 YLNRVSPTAA
-1105 AFGTSYSSSLK
+1105 AFGTSYSSSLR
-1116 RTPSRFYPGGATSP
+1116 RTPSRFYNGAVTSP

-1136 LREVHSENNGALVPL
+1136 LREVHSDVNSLYGLSNHGPLHMAPIISAAYATQQQGSQEGGALPA
-1151 VPVTS
+1151 P
-1156 NAYASAN
+1156 
-1163 GNAYG
+1163 
-1168 NGPQDGNNSSGGSGV
+1168 
-1183 VLPPYTHNKRDSYHS
+1183 PPYTYNKRDSY
-1198 LQSTSPTLYNSK
+1198 QSTQGTSPTLLSK
-1210 LGAMHRRQSSAS
+1210 LTPVHRRESSSS
-1222 PSPLVDSK
+1222 PSLVVEK
-1230 LERFTVRGN
+1230 LERYTVRTN
-1239 GFKMTRMNTS
+1239 GFKMTKMNTS
-1249 LFDAEETPMN
+1249 LFDADETPMN
-1259 IPLLDPAKELQ
+1259 IPLLDPAKENQ
-1270 HNTWRLLYAE
+1270 HNMWRLLYAE

-1299 FKHQPNYRVKDDQS
+1299 LKPIPPNPSAYRTKDYHKIS
-1313 PLERLLGIE
+1313 PLDVILGIDN
-1322 KRGPQIYNK
+1322 RGPQVYNK
-1331 CFECEKRL
+1331 CFECENRL
-1339 NPNYRCDFCKRMRVG
+1339 YPNYKCDFCKRTRVG

-1383 WEWFVQEENTV
+1383 WEWFVQEKNQV
-1394 CPTGCGCECLVNF
+1394 CPTGCGCECLVNY
-1407 GGWAGGLAI
+1407 GGWAGGKAI
-1416 QPIHKQLLPPESL
+1416 QPIHKQLLPQESL

>member
-1 MNRNERRSPEGRNN
+1 MNRNRSRNEARE
-15 NHGSSISDIQENE
+15 SDDSESDSREEENE
-28 ETDDDFQTATEDTA
+28 EQLLSSETQQLGQANHPDDEPTD
-42 AHLDHRPSQ
+42 
-51 GRTNNPHH
+51 
-59 TQPHLQPPRDHHN
+59 HN
-72 RPPVDDDNTGA
+72 KTSGSSSRKGDKAMVREA
-83 HNSYSNG
+83 RQA
-90 NPGPSGGGTGR
+90 GP
-101 HEKDLQKQTSPKIP
+101 KP
-115 LRLSTS
+115 LPRLSTS
-121 LGSSAFHI
+121 LGSQFTIHG
-129 LDNPG
+129 NP
-134 SAVLPKMPVTFNN
+134 SSSVLPRAPTFSN
-147 GSASSSFVDTMT
+147 GVGSSFVDTMT

-202 RVLHHL
+202 RLLHHL

-241 SHSAPRAVEL
+241 SHNAPRAVEL

-304 TVVKFNRKDEFTLAS
+304 TVVKFNRKDEYTLAS

-329 TRKGSSPFISIQ
+329 TRKGSSPYISIP

-366 KMVKFWDIDDSTKPQ
+366 KTIKFWDIDNPSQPHKV
-381 NEITTKSPVW
+381 IATKSPVW

-405 PQRTETALSLWNRDH
+405 PQRTETALLLWNRDH
-420 SAEPVYK
+420 SEEPVCK

-438 VWRVREVGD
+438 VWRVRKAGD
-447 NNDQR
+447 ET

-463 HLRLWPISES
+463 HLRLWPISDK
-473 MLEAMDHRSTTP
+473 MLEAMDHKATTP
-485 VDIAPYPTTHDNL
+485 IDVAPYPPMYENM
-498 SFRDPAPMNIAATP
+498 SFRDPPPQNMTATP
-512 SRAIPTLRVLA
+512 SRALSTLRVLA

-533 RTSMSSRTIGPVG
+533 RTSMSSRTVGPVG
-546 TQGGFYRERKAPS
+546 SHGGYYRDRKAPS
-559 PLVWMQGVRL
+559 PLVWMQGVRM
-569 VKPSGDLELPDRAS
+569 VKPSGELGLPDRAS

-593 VGKKFQNVKFEKV
+593 VGQKFQNVKFEKV

-632 ISFPQFYPKQAPPS
+632 ISFPQFYPKKAPPT

-661 RIAASLEHI
+661 QIAANLDHI
-670 AASHA
+670 AATHA

-689 LGEDKRDEVMDKG
+689 LGEDKRDEALDKG
-702 LDESDEDDTIVNP
+702 DDSDEEDTIVNP

-721 RDNGAADKKDQQI
+721 RDSGAGDKRDQQV

-757 RTPHASSSSLPTS
+757 RTPHATTTS
-770 GRSSTLIKT
+770 ISTTGRSNALLKAA
-779 PYTYTHPRTYASMG
+779 YTYTHPRTYASMG

-816 ADTDDQDDLW
+816 ADADDQDDLW
-826 LAPNLFSKNK
+826 PMPNLFTKTK
-836 QPKQELVRVTR
+836 PKQELVRVTR
-847 KPKDQQPV
+847 KPKDQPV
-855 FFKPLPQSRS
+855 YFKAQPQSRS

-883 AVYTLNG
+883 AAYTLNG

-896 CEQNALQAKH
+896 CEQNALQARY
-906 LKRMDLYKIWKL
+906 LGRLDLYKIWKL

-929 DPVTFELN
+929 DPVTFEMN

-957 NRSNHARQRRDSGM
+957 NRSSHAKQRRDSGM
-971 AFIPGL
+971 AFVPVL

-1032 ITPPQATYRPHES
+1032 ITPQHKVTHW
-1045 PMSDAP
+1045 AP
-1051 DYFNSRQAAHTTR
+1051 
-1064 SLRGMPLNTTPMSV
+1064 
-1078 EQSSTRPRTPAA
+1078 
-1090 TRISP
+1090 
-1095 YLNRVSPTTA
+1095 
-1105 AFGTSYSSSLK
+1105 
-1116 RTPSRFYPGGATSP
+1116 
-1130 LTTPSS
+1130 
-1136 LREVHSENNGALVPL
+1136 
-1151 VPVTS
+1151 
-1156 NAYASAN
+1156 
-1163 GNAYG
+1163 
-1168 NGPQDGNNSSGGSGV
+1168 
-1183 VLPPYTHNKRDSYHS
+1183 
-1198 LQSTSPTLYNSK
+1198 
-1210 LGAMHRRQSSAS
+1210 
-1222 PSPLVDSK
+1222 
-1230 LERFTVRGN
+1230 
-1239 GFKMTRMNTS
+1239 
-1249 LFDAEETPMN
+1249 
-1259 IPLLDPAKELQ
+1259 
-1270 HNTWRLLYAE
+1270 
-1280 MMYSWGLFEA
+1280 
-1290 RTELLKFLT
+1290 
-1299 FKHQPNYRVKDDQS
+1299 
-1313 PLERLLGIE
+1313 
-1322 KRGPQIYNK
+1322 
-1331 CFECEKRL
+1331 
-1339 NPNYRCDFCKRMRVG
+1339 
-1354 IKCTICHIS
+1354 
-1363 VRGRTSVCLK
+1363 
-1373 CAHGGHTEHL
+1373 
-1383 WEWFVQEENTV
+1383 
-1394 CPTGCGCECLVNF
+1394 
-1407 GGWAGGLAI
+1407 
-1416 QPIHKQLLPPESL
+1416 

>member
-1 MNRNERRSPEGRNN
+1 M
-15 NHGSSISDIQENE
+15 
-28 ETDDDFQTATEDTA
+28 
-42 AHLDHRPSQ
+42 
-51 GRTNNPHH
+51 
-59 TQPHLQPPRDHHN
+59 
-72 RPPVDDDNTGA
+72 
-83 HNSYSNG
+83 
-90 NPGPSGGGTGR
+90 
-101 HEKDLQKQTSPKIP
+101 
-115 LRLSTS
+115 
-121 LGSSAFHI
+121 
-129 LDNPG
+129 
-134 SAVLPKMPVTFNN
+134 
-147 GSASSSFVDTMT
+147 
-159 QQLSIHVEQPVGS
+159 
-172 MSISPSSRD
+172 
-181 VVLAARKGLFIIDLE
+181 
-196 NPYEPP
+196 
-202 RVLHHL
+202 

-241 SHSAPRAVEL
+241 NYNAPRAVEL

-329 TRKGSSPFISIQ
+329 TRKGSSPYISIP
-341 AHKQKI
+341 AHRQRI

-366 KMVKFWDIDDSTKPQ
+366 KTIKFWDIDDTSQPH
-381 NEITTKSPVW
+381 NEIVTKSPVW

-405 PQRTETALSLWNRDH
+405 PQRTETALSLWNRGR
-420 SAEPVYK
+420 SSEPVCR

-438 VWRVREVGD
+438 VWRIRD
-447 NNDQR
+447 NEDNSGQR

-463 HLRLWPISES
+463 HLRLWPISEK
-473 MLEAMDHRSTTP
+473 MLEAMDHNATTP
-485 VDIAPYPTTHDNL
+485 ADIAPYPPNYEKM
-498 SFRDPAPMNIAATP
+498 SFRDPPPLRIAATP
-512 SRAIPTLRVLA
+512 SRTVSTLRVLA
-523 GNRLSTMTPF
+523 GNRMSTMTPF
-533 RTSMSSRTIGPVG
+533 RTSMSTRTVGPLGNHGVL
-546 TQGGFYRERKAPS
+546 YRERKAPS
-559 PLVWMQGVRL
+559 PLVWVQGVRMA
-569 VKPSGDLELPDRAS
+569 KPSGDLGMPDRAS

-593 VGKKFQNVKFEKV
+593 VGQKFQNVKFEKV

-612 CTISLNSLRSN
+612 CTISLNGLRTN
-623 EGVSFLRVN
+623 EGVPFLRVN
-632 ISFPQFYPKQAPPS
+632 ITFPQFYPKQAPPT
-646 FEIQKSGMLSMATRA
+646 FEIQKTGMLSMALRA
-661 RIAASLEHI
+661 QIAANLDRIAAT
-670 AASHA
+670 HA

-689 LGEDKRDEVMDKG
+689 LGEDKRDEAMDKG
-702 LDESDEDDTIVNP
+702 LDDSDEDDTIVNP

-721 RDNGAADKKDQQI
+721 RDAGTMDEKDQMV

-757 RTPHASSSSLPTS
+757 RTPHAASSSIPIT

-779 PYTYTHPRTYASMG
+779 SYTYTHPRTYASMG

-799 RLPSGAEGLAG
+799 RLPSSTEGLAG
-810 TVSSFV
+810 TVSRIV

-826 LAPNLFSKNK
+826 PMPNLFAK
-836 QPKQELVRVTR
+836 PKPKHELVRVTR
-847 KPKDQQPV
+847 NAKDQPGYYKQQ
-855 FFKPLPQSRS
+855 PQSRS

-883 AVYTLNG
+883 AAYTLNG

-896 CEQNALQAKH
+896 CEQNALQARH
-906 LKRMDLYKIWKL
+906 LGRLDLYKIWKL

-929 DPVTFELN
+929 DPVTFEMH
-937 KTEISKMNSQT
+937 KAEISKMNSQT
-948 HPDKLLDLM
+948 HPVKLLDLM
-957 NRSNHARQRRDSGM
+957 NRSTSARQRRDSGT
-971 AFIPGL
+971 AFVPVL

-988 THPLGRKLVDVLF
+988 NHPLGRELVDVLF

-1024 RNTIAVTG
+1024 RNTISVTG
-1032 ITPPQATYRPHES
+1032 TTPPQAHYRSYHQS

-1051 DYFNSRQAAHTTR
+1051 DYFNSRQASNTR
-1064 SLRGMPLNTTPMSV
+1064 SLNGLPMNTTPMSL
-1078 EQSSTRPRTPAA
+1078 EQSPARPRAPTV

-1095 YLNRVSPTTA
+1095 YLNRVSPTMT
-1105 AFGTSYSSSLK
+1105 AFGTSYSSSMRK
-1116 RTPSRFYPGGATSP
+1116 APNRFYSGAITSP

-1136 LREVHSENNGALVPL
+1136 SREGYVDVVP
-1151 VPVTS
+1151 PYHGPPFIPPIMTSYSAQQGPQESVTQPP
-1156 NAYASAN
+1156 AYAHS
-1163 GNAYG
+1163 
-1168 NGPQDGNNSSGGSGV
+1168 
-1183 VLPPYTHNKRDSYHS
+1183 KRDSYHS
-1198 LQSTSPTLYNSK
+1198 MQGASPTLLSKLAPIQRREPSTSP
-1210 LGAMHRRQSSAS
+1210 SSS
-1222 PSPLVDSK
+1222 LLEK
-1230 LERFTVRGN
+1230 NERFTVRAN
-1239 GFKMTRMNTS
+1239 GFKMTRMNVGY
-1249 LFDAEETPMN
+1249 FDSDETPMN
-1259 IPLLDPAKELQ
+1259 KPLLDPSKENL

-1290 RTELLKFLT
+1290 RTELLKFLSL
-1299 FKHQPNYRVKDDQS
+1299 KPISQSSNAYRNKDYHKIS
-1313 PLERLLGIE
+1313 PLDLILGIDN
-1322 KRGPQIYNK
+1322 RGPQIYNK
-1331 CFECEKRL
+1331 CFECENRL
-1339 NPNYRCDFCKRMRVG
+1339 YPNYKCDFCKMTRVG

-1373 CAHGGHTEHL
+1373 CAHGGHTDHL
-1383 WEWFVQEENTV
+1383 WEWFVQEKNQV

-1407 GGWAGGLAI
+1407 GGWAGGMAI
-1416 QPIHKQLLPPESL
+1416 QPIHKHLLPQESL